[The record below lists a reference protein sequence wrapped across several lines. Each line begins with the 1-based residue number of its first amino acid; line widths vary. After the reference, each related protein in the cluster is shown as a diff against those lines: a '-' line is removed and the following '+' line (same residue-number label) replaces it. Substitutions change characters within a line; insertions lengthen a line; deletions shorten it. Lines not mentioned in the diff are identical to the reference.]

1 MRKNM
6 RHKKVEKRQIEGD
19 RVYKNKLVAQF
30 VNYLMKSGKKTV
42 AQNVLYETFG
52 VISKKSKDP
61 ILVFEQA
68 LQNVGPKQEV
78 KARRVGGAS
87 YQIPIEIR
95 PDRRMALAMRWI
107 ITAAKARSN
116 KEFHSFSEKLA
127 IELMDAVENKGEAI
141 KKRDNV
147 FRMAQANKAFAH
159 FRW

>member
-1 MRKNM
+1 M
-6 RHKKVEKRQIEGD
+6 RHKKVKKRQIEGD
-19 RVYKNKLVAQF
+19 VVYKNKLVAQF

-52 VISKKSKDP
+52 ILSKKSKDP
-61 ILVFEQA
+61 VLVFEQA

-87 YQIPIEIR
+87 YQIPIEVR
-95 PDRRMALAMRWI
+95 GDRRMSLAMRWI
-107 ITAAKARSN
+107 IDAAKSRSN
-116 KEFHSFSEKLA
+116 KEFHHFSEKLA
-127 IELMDAVENKGEAI
+127 AEFMDAVDNKGEAI

-147 FRMAQANKAFAH
+147 FRMAQANRAFAH